1 MPGSIRGQFEHEP
14 SFHPLLGDVLRP
26 AVKATVAI
34 GDRSV
39 RIWFSIDT
47 GADYTVLQ
55 PRAAQAILGSQ
66 YFSIH
71 FETDE
76 NRFNLYGISG
86 SPSEY
91 VIRNATL
98 TFSDEQGAPLAI
110 DLPILIARPSTPQPT
125 PDSNWEAPSLLGQ
138 DALRSFDL
146 ALSYNPPS
154 VSLTEAPVV

>member
-1 MPGSIRGQFEHEP
+1 MPGLIEGQFDHEP

-26 AVKATVAI
+26 SVEATVAI
-34 GDRSV
+34 IGRSV
-39 RIWFSIDT
+39 RLRFSIDT

-55 PRAAQAILGSQ
+55 PRAAQAVLGPKYSN
-66 YFSIH
+66 IR
-71 FETDE
+71 FESDA
-76 NRFNLYGISG
+76 NRFDLYGISG
-86 SPSEY
+86 NPSEY

-98 TFSDEQGAPLAI
+98 TFRDDQGAQLTI

-125 PDSNWEAPSLLGQ
+125 PNSNWEAPSLLGQ

-154 VSLTEAPVV
+154 VTLTEVAPA

>member
-1 MPGSIRGQFEHEP
+1 MPGLIRGQFDHEP
-14 SFHPLLGDVLRP
+14 SFHPLLGDVWRP
-26 AVKATVAI
+26 AVDATAAI

-39 RIWFSIDT
+39 RVRFSIDT

-55 PRAAQAILGSQ
+55 PRAAQAILGSR

-71 FETDE
+71 FETDV

-91 VIRNATL
+91 VIRDATL